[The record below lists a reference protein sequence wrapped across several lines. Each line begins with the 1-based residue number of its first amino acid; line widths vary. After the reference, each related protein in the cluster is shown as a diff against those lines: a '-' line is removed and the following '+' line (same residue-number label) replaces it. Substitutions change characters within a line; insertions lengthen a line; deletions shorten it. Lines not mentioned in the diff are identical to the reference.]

1 MGRGVD
7 VGPPLL
13 SLLSLVLSQTSDR
26 LISRFFLNL
35 RAICY
40 HDRSTEKS
48 KTAFSVLSPTRT
60 HPFWRR
66 PRRLTTGF
74 SFGIGAETSTYSGMT
89 TRNERDIAQ
98 AESVDIDV
106 GMELRTR
113 QDEDKDEVKLDV
125 DVITT
130 DGK

>member
-13 SLLSLVLSQTSDR
+13 SPFSLELSQTSDR

-35 RAICY
+35 RAISY
-40 HDRSTEKS
+40 YDRSTETS
-48 KTAFSVLSPTRT
+48 KTAFSMLSPTRT

-74 SFGIGAETSTYSGMT
+74 SFGLGAEASIYGDMT
-89 TRNERDIAQ
+89 TRNERDIPQ
-98 AESVDIDV
+98 TESVDIDV

-113 QDEDKDEVKLDV
+113 QDEDQDEVKLDV

-130 DGK
+130 GGK